1 MYVRTQVS
9 LTLLAASLAL
19 TVTACGGDDR
29 KPTADKPIAGV
40 DTSTSPS
47 ASPSP
52 STPGAA
58 NRPQIT
64 LPADVKNV
72 FEGSRTGDPKK
83 DEAVADAERRIDAL
97 SDAIIKGEPGS
108 PALAFYDKPEMLM
121 GSSQYVQSFVKDGS
135 AYTGTIRYTKWRVTP
150 VDDQTVSLVYCGDE
164 SKAYRKDRKTGN
176 VTQGTPSNKDYVLYN
191 YRLTKN
197 AQGVWQTSNGFSER
211 GAASCIG

>member
-29 KPTADKPIAGV
+29 KPTADKPIAGA
-40 DTSTSPS
+40 DTS

-52 STPGAA
+52 SPSPSAPGGAD
-58 NRPQIT
+58 RPKIT

-72 FEGSRTGDPKK
+72 FEGSHTGDPKN

-108 PALAFYDKPEMLM
+108 PALAFYDTPEMLM

-150 VDDQTVSLVYCGDE
+150 VDDQTISLVYCGDE

-211 GAASCIG
+211 GAASCVG